1 MGERVGPGLVLAPR
15 SARPRARF
23 HLYGALAA
31 TALSVLAAVAA
42 VSARELPPVEFSVVL
57 FATAPLAASVALA
70 VLWTRSRDDRD
81 LPLQWVSV
89 GLALSVLGMA
99 LQLVSFPTVSS
110 QGGPLRTSGDAS
122 AALYLWFHL
131 SLALGAL
138 AGALRLHTRW
148 RLPTL
153 VAGASL
159 LVLVAADVL
168 PSPDLLTPDQAFTG
182 LLARMEYGLAAFLLL
197 SLLVWALTEGAV
209 STPMRGWVGVALAL
223 AASDVVLNSLVERRF
238 DALWWSSLTL
248 RATTFV
254 VLAAGVLAA
263 LLSEARRFEAYSES
277 ELTRRETELA
287 SSLQVTERLL
297 DNARALAAAITPT
310 QVVDAL
316 TAAASA
322 VAALPRVLVFA
333 VHASTGELSLLGLR
347 GYDAASAAAVTVR
360 PLRDL
365 PANTV
370 AETGRPVFL
379 STRAEVLGRYPSLA
393 SVPVHETR
401 TACLAAVPLVVAG
414 RVVGVLKVTG
424 DRPQRWSAVDRELL
438 AGLAAQG
445 GQALVRAWQHEHEH
459 TAAQVLQ
466 RALLPRVLTERDDVQ
481 LAARYL
487 PGAQGVDVGGDWY
500 DSIPCGSRLALVV
513 GDVVGKGLDAA
524 TVMGQLRTSVRVLT
538 TLDPSPAAVLTG
550 LDHAVARLSAEN
562 LFATLLYL
570 LVDPDSGQA
579 TMARAGHM
587 PPLVALPG
595 RPPELVT
602 AGGSLPLGT
611 PPGGRPQA
619 SLSLP
624 PGSTVV
630 LFSDGLVEC
639 HPDGLRAGLDHLQH
653 AVAQYLLAHEP
664 DAEQLA
670 AAVLE
675 ATPPERPD
683 DIALLVMVLGPSL
696 ARGAEPGAT
705 GVQVATRG

>member
-1 MGERVGPGLVLAPR
+1 
-15 SARPRARF
+15 
-23 HLYGALAA
+23 
-31 TALSVLAAVAA
+31 
-42 VSARELPPVEFSVVL
+42 
-57 FATAPLAASVALA
+57 
-70 VLWTRSRDDRD
+70 
-81 LPLQWVSV
+81 
-89 GLALSVLGMA
+89 
-99 LQLVSFPTVSS
+99 
-110 QGGPLRTSGDAS
+110 
-122 AALYLWFHL
+122 
-131 SLALGAL
+131 
-138 AGALRLHTRW
+138 
-148 RLPTL
+148 
-153 VAGASL
+153 VAGAAL

-168 PSPDLLTPDQAFTG
+168 PSPDLLTPDQAFTP
-182 LLARMEYGLAAFLLL
+182 LLTTVEYGLAAVLVL
-197 SLLVWALTEGAV
+197 SLLVWAVTEGAV
-209 STPMRGWVGVALAL
+209 STPMRGWMGVSLAL
-223 AASDVVLNSLVERRF
+223 ATSDVVLNALAGRRF

-263 LLSEARRFEAYSES
+263 LLSQARRLEAYTES
-277 ELTRRETELA
+277 ELTRRESELA

-316 TAAASA
+316 TATASA

-333 VHASTGELSLLGLR
+333 VDPGSGELSLIGLR
-347 GYDAASAAAVTVR
+347 GYDAVSAAAVTTR

-393 SVPVHETR
+393 AVPVHETR

-414 RVVGVLKVTG
+414 TVVGVLKVTG
-424 DRPQRWSAVDRELL
+424 DRPQRWSAGHRELL

-466 RALLPRVLTERDDVQ
+466 RALLPRVLTERGDVH

-487 PGAQGVDVGGDWY
+487 AGAQGVDVGGDWY
-500 DSIPCGSRLALVV
+500 DSIPCGGRLALVV

-538 TLDPSPAAVLTG
+538 TIDPSPAAVLTG
-550 LDHAVARLSAEN
+550 LDHAVARLGGES

-570 LVDPDSGQA
+570 LVDPDSGEA

-595 RPPELVT
+595 RSPELVT
-602 AGGSLPLGT
+602 SGGSLPLGT
-611 PPGGRPQA
+611 PPGARTQV

-624 PGSTVV
+624 AGSTVV

-639 HPDGLRAGLDHLQH
+639 HPDGLRAGLDHLQQT
-653 AVAQYLLAHEP
+653 VTRYLAEHEP
-664 DAEQLA
+664 DAEQIA

-683 DIALLVMVLGPSL
+683 DIALLVMVLGARVPS
-696 ARGAEPGAT
+696 GAEPGEA
-705 GVQVATRG
+705 GVQAATRG